1 MSSWALRHKLSATL
15 TPYCYY
21 TCNLAPLGLIARCG
35 WKPRWLGLELEGP
48 PAGVSLSLA
57 PETLFVHPMTCPY
70 VTQLLGQAGRLL
82 GQPDIHHGEA
92 AASLSTA
99 AALAAPR
106 IVVPGGCDAMRR
118 LGDQLAFLYPERV
131 FVMHVPRSSEPE
143 AITLLARELARL
155 ETWLFGPETKPGA
168 DSETNSNQD
177 IIGDPPAVKYP
188 ATPKPR
194 GVFVIAGP
202 LSDASLLEL
211 ILHLGADVAGL
222 ESCTSPDRWQPLLEA
237 GSTLPEAGC
246 SLPTDDSGHRE
257 LAAKLLQIGM
267 CPRRSTSDRRAYLRQ
282 RLEETQASSVI
293 YARQSF
299 CDPGAYDALGVAE
312 LCREMGL
319 PYLELEVDFPFDPTG
334 PLRTRIEAF
343 LEAQLLDESLLDDDL
358 FADVD
363 V

>member
-1 MSSWALRHKLSATL
+1 
-15 TPYCYY
+15 
-21 TCNLAPLGLIARCG
+21 
-35 WKPRWLGLELEGP
+35 
-48 PAGVSLSLA
+48 
-57 PETLFVHPMTCPY
+57 
-70 VTQLLGQAGRLL
+70 
-82 GQPDIHHGEA
+82 
-92 AASLSTA
+92 
-99 AALAAPR
+99 
-106 IVVPGGCDAMRR
+106 MRR

-131 FVMHVPRSSEPE
+131 LVMHVPRSSEPE
-143 AITLLARELARL
+143 AITLFARELTRL
-155 ETWLFGPETKPGA
+155 ETWLSAPHLDPGQEITA
-168 DSETNSNQD
+168 
-177 IIGDPPAVKYP
+177 DPPAVQYP
-188 ATPKPR
+188 AIPKPG

-211 ILHLGADVAGL
+211 ILQLGADVAGL

-237 GSTLPEAGC
+237 GSTLPEAG
-246 SLPTDDSGHRE
+246 STLPEAGTTLPTDDSGYRE
-257 LAAKLLQIGM
+257 LAARLLQIGM
-267 CPRRSTSDRRAYLRQ
+267 CPRRSTNNRRAYLQQ
-282 RLEETQASSVI
+282 RLEETRASSVI

-363 V
+363 I